1 MTNVIRL
8 SPEGSGR
15 NHRVAVDGAHFVPS
29 GIDECQLQDPQGR
42 TGLLAH
48 ASPHSPIPGLR
59 GPVDYG
65 RSRFGGVAL
74 RDAPASDGPD
84 QAVIFRLT
92 ADPSTRVERK
102 LGRRRRRPSLAR
114 QHLTCQPATRYP
126 SGCRRT
132 WCLDST
138 SDLAAAL
145 TAPACSVST
154 HLSVSSAA
162 GICARSTGRAL
173 IEVRRVRWV

>member
-15 NHRVAVDGAHFVPS
+15 NHRVAVDGAHLVPS

-59 GPVDYG
+59 GPVDYR

-92 ADPSTRVERK
+92 ADPVHS
-102 LGRRRRRPSLAR
+102 RRAKVRPAK
-114 QHLTCQPATRYP
+114 
-126 SGCRRT
+126 
-132 WCLDST
+132 
-138 SDLAAAL
+138 AAAI
-145 TAPACSVST
+145 AGPST
-154 HLSVSSAA
+154 HDLPASHSVPERMSPH
-162 GICARSTGRAL
+162 L
-173 IEVRRVRWV
+173 VP